1 MVKISNGKNTLVV
14 PTKAYDEYY
23 AKSGWELLAV
33 KKTDSIIKVAENT
46 EKVENLN
53 NNKKNKRK

>member
-1 MVKISNGKNTLVV
+1 MVKISNGKNTLIV

-23 AKSGWELLAV
+23 AKSGWELLAK
-33 KKTDSIIKVAENT
+33 KKTDSVVKVAENT
-46 EKVENLN
+46 EKIENL